1 MFLNLIL
8 LFLIFL
14 RAQKLSKAYPF
25 TKHSKVISES
35 VAYTNV
41 KADHL
46 CKNLMLFQVYIFS
59 NFEKVNNI

>member
-14 RAQKLSKAYPF
+14 RVQRLSKAYPF

-35 VAYTNV
+35 VAYKNV

-46 CKNLMLFQVYIFS
+46 C
-59 NFEKVNNI
+59 NNVISSLHFL